1 MRTRR
6 LRILAAALAFASPAV
21 SLAASNVPPE
31 TLDVKVFADRYVAAG
46 RHFADLKT
54 LHEWARP
61 IVIREVW
68 LDGCGPAA
76 AQSLQAA
83 SLAFQ
88 PQAGGLLRVR
98 MLSPVEAGCGLAAP
112 ARAVAPADEQ
122 AYLASDAAGRSIL
135 P

>member
-1 MRTRR
+1 MRTRH

-46 RHFADLKT
+46 RQFADLKS

-68 LDGCGPAA
+68 LDGCGSTSAK
-76 AQSLQAA
+76 SLQAA

-122 AYLASDAAGRSIL
+122 AYLASDAAGRSVL